1 MHAPMCMR
9 SSCMEF
15 RHVFTRPRTRTQTR
29 YDIQVEE
36 RLYGRARV
44 TAGVAWKVLE
54 ASRLP
59 EHFRRD
65 SDSVHTREV
74 HAYADGRDRNAR
86 ARIVLISFLSFSSR
100 TCARL
105 TMQRVRWPGCLSLL
119 CLKLQICSALLC
131 TPSG

>member
-15 RHVFTRPRTRTQTR
+15 RHVCTRPRTRTQTR

-54 ASRLP
+54 SSRLP

-86 ARIVLISFLSFSSR
+86 ARIVLISSFLASHHARVPGSR
-100 TCARL
+100 
-105 TMQRVRWPGCLSLL
+105 
-119 CLKLQICSALLC
+119 CSESDGRDAYLFFV
-131 TPSG
+131 